1 MSPMRRRGVFL
12 TGTRAQQ
19 SRSSAPMHLDYQP
32 NGALRQVPMAQLPR
46 ISVALSG
53 PPTASVIKVSKE
65 STNRAICTFPP
76 GGETAHYQRRGP
88 LEDSCRP
95 TSGLLRDGEAATG
108 ADRNGYGIK
117 SPVRSGLIFGMI
129 LSPLRRFSAYSRL
142 YSRPIRRAM

>member
-19 SRSSAPMHLDYQP
+19 SRSRAPMHLDYQP

-65 STNRAICTFPP
+65 STNRAICLFPP
-76 GGETAHYQRRGP
+76 GGETAHYQRRGQLATIVLNHRIGAIGP
-88 LEDSCRP
+88 DWLLQRP
-95 TSGLLRDGEAATG
+95 RQFGV
-108 ADRNGYGIK
+108 DRACQHRA
-117 SPVRSGLIFGMI
+117 VRFVT
-129 LSPLRRFSAYSRL
+129 
-142 YSRPIRRAM
+142 